1 MAAPSTDGYSLRMLE
16 EAERR
21 ETELKIQKV
30 ATLLGTTKNYIM
42 QQLVTIN
49 LIEQEFKQVLH

>member
-21 ETELKIQKV
+21 ETELKIHKV